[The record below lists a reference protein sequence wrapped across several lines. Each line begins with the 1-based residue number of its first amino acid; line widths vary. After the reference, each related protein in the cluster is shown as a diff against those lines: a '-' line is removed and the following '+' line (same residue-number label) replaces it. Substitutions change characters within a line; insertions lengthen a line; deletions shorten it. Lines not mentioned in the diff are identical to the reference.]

1 MATEILIKSLVA
13 FIFFLP
19 LGHLTLTPKN
29 EKHEKDLF
37 TNFRYPIYFS
47 GTGPAYIETDDL

>member
-1 MATEILIKSLVA
+1 MNPYLCGFL
-13 FIFFLP
+13 FFFLP
-19 LGHLTLTPKN
+19 LGHLTLTPKS

-37 TNFRYPIYFS
+37 TNFRHSIYVS

>member
-1 MATEILIKSLVA
+1 MNTYFCCPL
-13 FIFFLP
+13 FFFLP

>member
-1 MATEILIKSLVA
+1 VA
-13 FIFFLP
+13 FYFFLTF
-19 LGHLTLTPKN
+19 GGLTLTPKN

-37 TNFRYPIYFS
+37 TNFRNPIYFS